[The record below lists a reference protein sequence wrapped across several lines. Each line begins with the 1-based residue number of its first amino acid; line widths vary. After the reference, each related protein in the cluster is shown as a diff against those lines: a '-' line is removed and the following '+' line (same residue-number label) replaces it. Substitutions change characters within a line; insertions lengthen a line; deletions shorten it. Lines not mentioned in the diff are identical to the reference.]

1 MSAARVNPWYREPW
15 PWILMAAPAAAVVA
29 GGITLALA
37 IGSFDGLVAED
48 YYKQGLAVNQQLARE
63 HRARELGVQGE
74 IVIETHAGGPAQIEL
89 QGKAPAQDDVTLIL
103 SHPTRAGLDQR
114 VKLTAAGGGAYAG
127 RLAALAAGRWHVI
140 VESAA
145 GGWRIRGELQVPQ
158 DTRGAL
164 SWQSQSSR

>member
-1 MSAARVNPWYREPW
+1 MSIAPPNPWYREPW

-29 GGITLALA
+29 GAITLALA

-48 YYKQGLAVNQQLARE
+48 YYKQGLAVNQQLARVQK
-63 HRARELGVQGE
+63 ARDLGVQGE
-74 IVIETHAGGPAQIEL
+74 IAIETHAGGPVRIEL
-89 QGKAPAQDDVTLIL
+89 QGALAPKDDVALVL

-114 VKLTAAGGGAYAG
+114 VPLTAMGNGVYAG
-127 RLAALAAGRWHVI
+127 RIDALAPGRWHAI

-145 GGWRIRGELQVPQ
+145 GGWRIQGEVHVPQ

-164 SWQSQSSR
+164 SWQS

>member
-1 MSAARVNPWYREPW
+1 MSTARINPWYREPW
-15 PWILMAAPAAAVVA
+15 PWILMAAPAAAVIA

-48 YYKQGLAVNQQLARE
+48 YYKQGLAVNQQLARAQK
-63 HRARELGVQGE
+63 ARDLGVQGE
-74 IVIETHAGGPAQIEL
+74 IVIEAREGGPVRIEL
-89 QGKAPAQDDVTLIL
+89 QGEVAGNADVTLIL
-103 SHPTRAGLDQR
+103 SHPTRAGFDQR
-114 VKLTAAGGGAYAG
+114 VNLTGAGSGAYVG
-127 RLAALAAGRWHVI
+127 RVGALAAGRWHVI

-164 SWQSQSSR
+164 SWQS